1 MTVGRQVR
9 ALLALGVLAV
19 TVPVGLV
26 RAAADPNVFKTDMDK
41 VSYII
46 GTQIAGNL
54 KKQNVDVNV
63 ELLVRGIRETLAGQ
77 TSPFGE
83 EEQKAIMMAFQQQLV
98 AKMRAKQEVDN
109 MAKLGKENEWKVKLT
124 KPEQRQFDA
133 TKDYFWVLETNKG
146 VVKIKLMP
154 DVAPMHVTSTMFL
167 TEKKFYDGTI
177 FHRVI
182 PDFMAQGGDP
192 LGTGTGGPGY
202 QYAGEFSPTVKHDR
216 PYLLSMANA
225 GPNTDGS
232 QFFITFKATP
242 WLDGKHT
249 IFGEVVEGQDTVKKL
264 EAAGSPQGKPTEEL
278 KIVKATIE
286 EKAKG

>member
-77 TSPFGE
+77 VSPFSE